1 MDERISPPVILV
13 KTWVT
18 LINSKES
25 EDVRSHAS
33 NMLMQAF
40 DHDLQ
45 GVVEFCKLNN
55 ISIK

>member
-25 EDVRSHAS
+25 EGVRSHAS
-33 NMLMQAF
+33 NMLMKAF
-40 DHDLQ
+40 NHDLE